1 MIRVVKPST
10 PPVVLGPTGKGT
22 TARQNH
28 CNEYDAAPDEYRSGT
43 RTFTF
48 DDSIYAA
55 DEVKDALRR
64 AQHSKCAF
72 CESLFTHIE
81 YGDIEHFRPK
91 GAYKQKTGDAKKYP
105 GYYWLAYEWSNL
117 FYSCQ
122 LCNQRFKE
130 NLFPL
135 RNGRR
140 RARSHNYNLANEE
153 PLLIDPA
160 TQDPSLFIG
169 FSEEYAFA
177 VNGCREGVTT
187 IDVLGLNREELAE
200 YRRKRLQDLRILR
213 ELCNT
218 LREIVASNPTPERSA
233 QLQEYETELQSRL
246 ADTAEY
252 SAMARAFLAP

>member
-1 MIRVVKPST
+1 MIRVHKPT
-10 PPVVLGPTGKGT
+10 PPTVLATDGT
-22 TARQNH
+22 TARQTH
-28 CNEYDAAPDEYRSGT
+28 CNEFDAAPDEYRNGT

-48 DDSIYAA
+48 EDHYKA
-55 DEVKDALRR
+55 DEVKDALRI

-91 GAYKQKTGDAKKYP
+91 GGYQQKRGGPMKYP

-122 LCNQRFKE
+122 LCNQRFKD

-135 RNGRR
+135 RDDRS
-140 RARSHNYNLANEE
+140 RARPHKRDISKEK

-160 TQDPSLFIG
+160 AQDPAVYIEFRG
-169 FSEEYAFA
+169 EYAFA
-177 VNGCREGVTT
+177 VKQCREGVTT

-200 YRRKRLQDLRILR
+200 VRRKRLQDLQILLVAR
-213 ELCNT
+213 DA
-218 LREIVASNPTPERSA
+218 LREIVATNPTPERLT
-233 QLQEYETELQSRL
+233 QLQECENELQMRQ

-252 SAMARAFLAP
+252 SAMARAFLSNVP

>member
-1 MIRVVKPST
+1 MIRVVKPIT
-10 PPVVLGPTGKGT
+10 PVVLSTKGT
-22 TARQNH
+22 TERQNH
-28 CNEYDAAPDEYRSGT
+28 RDEYDAAPDEYRSGT

-48 DDSIYAA
+48 ADSIYAA
-55 DEVKDALRR
+55 DEVKDALRK
-64 AQHSKCAF
+64 AQKSKCAF

-91 GAYKQKTGDAKKYP
+91 GGYKQHESEKNLKYP

-122 LCNQRFKE
+122 LCNQRFKR

-135 RNGRR
+135 RDNRS
-140 RARSHNYNLANEE
+140 RAKPHKRDVSKEK

-160 TQDPSLFIG
+160 QDPSAYIG
-169 FSEEYAFA
+169 FRDEYAFA
-177 VNGCREGVTT
+177 VKGCREGATT

-213 ELCNT
+213 ELCAA
-218 LREIVASNPTPERSA
+218 LREILTTSPSPTRRA
-233 QLQEYETELQSRL
+233 QLQEYETELQERTK
-246 ADTAEY
+246 DEAEY
-252 SAMARAFLAP
+252 AAMARAFLNSP